1 MTMHELRKEILNR
14 MHEILNEEHPST
26 DSTVRLM
33 TYNEIMELT
42 FKDWSRERKEEASTN
57 G

>member
-42 FKDWSRERKEEASTN
+42 FKDWSRERKEASTN
-57 G
+57 E